1 MYLSVINSC
10 LKVQSRQPIC
20 VHYTTVD
27 TTAGVTCG
35 AGSANT
41 FGAPEITQVFSR
53 VRVTWSLFFY
63 VVLCR
68 SLFVLWF
75 VLVIVLS
82 GPPQFTASNYHIGIC
97 NFTIVPTGH
106 NSGQES
112 GVCTNLN
119 LIYRG
124 HRDRTVVG
132 FTTTYANS
140 TYHH

>member
-1 MYLSVINSC
+1 MFIIPLSIPLLV
-10 LKVQSRQPIC
+10 
-20 VHYTTVD
+20 
-27 TTAGVTCG
+27 
-35 AGSANT
+35 
-41 FGAPEITQVFSR
+41 
-53 VRVTWSLFFY
+53 SLVEQEVLTLSEHLRSPRFLVGFVLPDLFY

-82 GPPQFTASNYHIGIC
+82 GLPQFTASNYHIGIC

-112 GVCTNLN
+112 GVCTSLN

-124 HRDRTVVG
+124 DRDRTVVG

>member
-1 MYLSVINSC
+1 MFIIPLSIPLLV
-10 LKVQSRQPIC
+10 
-20 VHYTTVD
+20 
-27 TTAGVTCG
+27 
-35 AGSANT
+35 
-41 FGAPEITQVFSR
+41 
-53 VRVTWSLFFY
+53 SLVEQEVLTLSEHLRSPRFLVGFVLPDLFY

-82 GPPQFTASNYHIGIC
+82 GLPQFTASNYHIGIC
-97 NFTIVPTGH
+97 NFTIVPRGH

-112 GVCTNLN
+112 GVCTSLN

-124 HRDRTVVG
+124 DRDRTVVG